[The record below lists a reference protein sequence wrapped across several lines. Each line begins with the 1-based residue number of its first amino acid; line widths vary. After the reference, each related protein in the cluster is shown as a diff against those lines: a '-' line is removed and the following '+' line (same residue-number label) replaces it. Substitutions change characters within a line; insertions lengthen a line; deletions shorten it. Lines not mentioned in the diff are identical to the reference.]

1 MAHQLVDLNLKT
13 RFTFQQ
19 RLVAKFGA
27 FNFFSQKD
35 ELLIPLF
42 ESDLHLVN
50 GDGGFHGC

>member
-35 ELLIPLF
+35 DLFIPF
-42 ESDLHLVN
+42 FHRNFQLVN
-50 GDGGFHGC
+50 GDGGLHGC